1 MLLIRQELKDI
12 LTALKPGL
20 AKTKVVEQ
28 MSHFMFTGKD
38 VVTFNDKVLVSF
50 PYETDFGFS
59 ISADKFFGLVSN
71 MSSPTIEVKQDG
83 KSIKIEGKAIKA
95 GIRTMQEDELAE
107 SIQTIKDQAAE
118 GEWHPLPE
126 DFVEG
131 AFLSSFSAS
140 SDASLG
146 TATCVY
152 AIGNMLYAGDRTRVS
167 QFRMTKEITES
178 FFLKAIV
185 APDISNYYVTEV
197 SQSKSWI
204 HFRTEDGLNFSTRKI
219 VGQFPDYSPFFKSFE
234 GDKLLLPG
242 KELKEAIK
250 TVTIIKREDDPKGVI
265 IKLAEGKLI
274 CSYTTNERREWIEKE
289 LDIDYKGEAI
299 EVGMNA
305 EFLSQVLEKAVEVII
320 SPDRKRVLFQ
330 SDNFKHIL
338 MAMVG

>member
-1 MLLIRQELKDI
+1 LKDV

-28 MSHFMFTGKD
+28 MSHFIFTGQD
-38 VVTFNDKVLVSF
+38 IVTYNDKILVSF
-50 PYETDFGFS
+50 PYETDFPFS
-59 ISADKFFGLVSN
+59 ISAEKFFGLVSN
-71 MSSPTIEVKQDG
+71 MSSPTIEVIQDG

-95 GIRTMQEDELAE
+95 GIRTMQEDELGD
-107 SIQTIKDQAAE
+107 SIQAVKDQAAE
-118 GEWHPLPE
+118 GGWQPLPE

-131 AFLSSFSAS
+131 VFLSSFSAS
-140 SDASLG
+140 SDESQG

-167 QFRMTKEITES
+167 QFRMAQEVKEP

-185 APDISNYYVTEV
+185 APDISGYYVTEV
-197 SQSKSWI
+197 TQSKSWI
-204 HFRTEDGLNFSTRKI
+204 HFRTEDGLNFSTRKV
-219 VGQFPDYSPFFKSFE
+219 VGQFPNYAPFFEKFE

-250 TVTIIKREDDPKGVI
+250 TVTIIKKEDDPKGVI
-265 IKLAEGKLI
+265 VKMMEGKLL
-274 CSYTTNERREWIEKE
+274 CSYTTNEGREWIEKE
-289 LDIDYKGEAI
+289 MELDYKGETVEI
-299 EVGMNA
+299 GMNA

-320 SPDRKRVLFQ
+320 SPDRQRMLFQ

-338 MAMVG
+338 SAMVS